1 MGVARGGRGPE
12 GPVGWVGLL
21 QMGRGQVAKGP
32 SSQAEGPSLILK
44 MWEAAAPLSLPGTDN
59 TNS

>member
-1 MGVARGGRGPE
+1 M
-12 GPVGWVGLL
+12 GWVGLL
-21 QMGRGQVAKGP
+21 QMGRGQVTKGP